1 MIRISLALTLA
12 AALTCA
18 TGAAKGNDNVERLV
32 ALGKLW
38 ATIKYFHPG
47 LDEAHP
53 EWWDQALL
61 TAVPAVEAASSQS
74 AYRAAI
80 NDMLALLRDPVTRV
94 DVPGPLSP
102 AVAFGFVEAQLR
114 DGVLVLT
121 SGKTA
126 GDPLVS
132 LQPAVKLLPQARSVI
147 FDLRSGP
154 VHPWLWGPPLF
165 PDSPGPVS
173 FPAHRFRVH
182 AGNVTPTG
190 AQDTLFLSGSV
201 TRAAP
206 SAPVGKTG
214 VHRRVVFLVN
224 DSIQLPLVAAALQV
238 AGAGY
243 IVSERP
249 IDDRAIARHGM
260 ATHYRMPLGEGLV
273 GHIRTSLMV
282 HADGSTGLQADR
294 VSAND
299 AMSLAFAS
307 ANGAGSHAPR
317 PPAPAV
323 YGVRAVEEPYADSAY
338 PSRPLRVLAA
348 MRIWAAFE
356 WLNPYRDLMDGDWDQ
371 VLKNSLTE
379 LLDAPD
385 ARSYHL
391 AVAEM
396 VAHVR
401 DTHAVVLSPTLDEFF
416 GTAAPA
422 ITLRPVQGKPV
433 VVRIDD
439 PAASAGVAV
448 GDVVLTVDGSPVA
461 DRLALLSRYISAS
474 TPQAHERDTVNALLR
489 GADADSAELT
499 VQSANGVERVVS
511 LPRKAAY
518 LGNVWRV
525 EGTEPFR
532 VLPSGFGYMDLRLLM
547 PHQVDTAFDAF
558 ETTKGLIFDMR
569 GYPNGTALA
578 LATRLCDKAEVPVPV
593 MWLPLLFEPGA
604 QTRHTF
610 SPPLG
615 LGCRLV
621 PYRGKTVMLIDDRAQ
636 SQSEHTAIILRAV
649 HGTTFIGSA
658 TAGANGEG
666 SNFRVPGGIFIGMTG
681 VGVRHPDGSQLQR
694 VGVIPDIAVQPTIDG
709 IRSGRDEILERAVR
723 YLEEVT
729 VKN

>member
-1 MIRISLALTLA
+1 
-12 AALTCA
+12 
-18 TGAAKGNDNVERLV
+18 
-32 ALGKLW
+32 
-38 ATIKYFHPG
+38 
-47 LDEAHP
+47 
-53 EWWDQALL
+53 
-61 TAVPAVEAASSQS
+61 
-74 AYRAAI
+74 
-80 NDMLALLRDPVTRV
+80 MLAVLRDPVTRV
-94 DVPGPLSP
+94 DVPESP
-102 AVAFGFVEAQLR
+102 SSAMAFGFVEAQLR

-126 GDPLVS
+126 ADPLES
-132 LQPAVKLLPQARSVI
+132 LQPALKLLPQAGGVI
-147 FDLRSGP
+147 FDLRPGP
-154 VHPWLWGPPLF
+154 VHPWLWATTQLF
-165 PDSPGPVS
+165 PASAGPVF

-190 AQDTLFLSGSV
+190 AETTLFFSGSV

-206 SAPVGKTG
+206 SSPVGKTG

-224 DSIQLPLVAAALQV
+224 DSTQVPMLAAALQV
-238 AGAGY
+238 AGTGY
-243 IVSERP
+243 IVAERP

-260 ATHYRMPLGEGLV
+260 ASHYRMPLGEGLV
-273 GHIRTSLMV
+273 GHVRTSLMV

-294 VSAND
+294 VSIND
-299 AMSLAFAS
+299 AMTLAFAA
-307 ANGAGSHAPR
+307 ANGAVSHVPR
-317 PPAPAV
+317 PRAPAV
-323 YGVRAVEEPYADSAY
+323 YGVRAVEEPYADSPY
-338 PSRPLRVLAA
+338 PSRPLRVLGA

-371 VLKNSLTE
+371 VLKSSLTD

-401 DTHAVVLSPTLDEFF
+401 DTHAVVQSPTLDEFW
-416 GTAAPA
+416 GTGAPA

-433 VVRIDD
+433 IVHIDD
-439 PAASAGVAV
+439 PVASAGVAV

-461 DRLALLSRYISAS
+461 DRLAQLRRYIPAS
-474 TPQAHERDTVNALLR
+474 TPQALERDAVNALLR
-489 GADADSAELT
+489 GADGDSADLT
-499 VQSANGVERVVS
+499 IQSANGVERHVS

-525 EGTEPFR
+525 EGTEPYR
-532 VLPSGFGYMDLRLLM
+532 VLPSGFGYMDLRLLL
-547 PHQVDTAFDAF
+547 PHQVDTAFDAL
-558 ETTKGLIFDMR
+558 ERTKGLIFDMR
-569 GYPNGTALA
+569 GYPNGTHPALA
-578 LATRLCDKAEVPVPV
+578 ARLCDKSEVPLPG

-610 SPPLG
+610 RPTLDVA
-615 LGCRLV
+615 CRPV

-636 SQSEHTAIILRAV
+636 SQSEYAAIILRAV
-649 HGTTFIGSA
+649 HGTTFVGSA

-681 VGVRHPDGSQLQR
+681 VGVSHLDGSQLQR
-694 VGVIPDIAVQPTIDG
+694 IGVIPDIAVQPTIDG
-709 IRSGRDEILERAVR
+709 IRAGRDEILDRAVR

-729 VKN
+729 VKH